1 MQITTRAFA
10 PQDFERCRWIE
21 QGAVKANHYLADVI
35 DYYRTT
41 AGELTVACVDGQPV
55 GMGKLTR
62 LYDGSAWLELLR
74 VHPDFQRKGVGRAIY
89 QRYFE
94 QIEQM
99 GCPAARM
106 YTGVR
111 NVASAGLAACFGLGR
126 GPEFHSMSIQTPAET
141 CPAGLHRV
149 GAEQAIDRLPELT
162 AQTGGFLSINHT
174 FYKLSE
180 QTLRGFAAAG
190 WLWGEGETLLVA
202 GARFQPGRALYIAAA
217 LGQTERALDHAK
229 HLAAVGGA
237 QKLIFHFAPDQQ
249 ALHDLCAAGGFA
261 DDPFDDVV
269 MEWLR

>member
-1 MQITTRAFA
+1 
-10 PQDFERCRWIE
+10 
-21 QGAVKANHYLADVI
+21 
-35 DYYRTT
+35 
-41 AGELTVACVDGQPV
+41 
-55 GMGKLTR
+55 
-62 LYDGSAWLELLR
+62 
-74 VHPDFQRKGVGRAIY
+74 
-89 QRYFE
+89 
-94 QIEQM
+94 
-99 GCPAARM
+99 M

-126 GPEFHSMSIQTPAET
+126 GPKFHSMSIQTPAET